1 MKKHQSTCGHVECRG
16 LARLA
21 KGLLTGAIVLL
32 LLLSAAPHRAT
43 AIEASKAKFGKGYPN
58 AGCHYSDAEYLISA
72 SKKSKKSKSTS
83 QARYKEGERFSVTGV
98 MRSGRSEY
106 KGNTYESEV
115 FLLDDPINV
124 YVAAY
129 PADPSLPTWHKDVT
143 SATVVWR
150 KEGTPS
156 LVGKR
161 LRVSGIVQAG
171 SKRTPWMEADGT
183 FHDAA
188 GVLMIR
194 DATYEVL

>member
-43 AIEASKAKFGKGYPN
+43 AIEANKAKFGKGYPN
-58 AGCHYSDAEYLISA
+58 AEYLVRA
-72 SKKSKKSKSTS
+72 SKKSKKSKSAS
-83 QARYKEGERFSVTGV
+83 QARYKEGERISVMGV
-98 MRSGRSEY
+98 MRKGRSEY
-106 KGNTYESEV
+106 KGSAFDCEV
-115 FLLDDPINV
+115 FLLDNPISV

-129 PADPSLPTWHKDVT
+129 PADPSSPTWHKDVT
-143 SATVVWR
+143 SAVAIWK
-150 KEGTPS
+150 KEDACS